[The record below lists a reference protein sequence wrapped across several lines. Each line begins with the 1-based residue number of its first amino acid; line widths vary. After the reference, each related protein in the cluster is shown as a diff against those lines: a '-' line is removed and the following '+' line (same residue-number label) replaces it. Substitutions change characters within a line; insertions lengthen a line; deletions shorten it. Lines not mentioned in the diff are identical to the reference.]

1 MKAACEREGRSGGKS
16 KEGGGHYGSR
26 KPRSKEARRKVQ
38 NCSTR
43 ASFHGGCWE
52 NETNET
58 LLWKEVA
65 SVIGLFFYLFR
76 FFIFISSSH
85 RLERSLVIVT
95 SCYAWSC
102 VIGKKVGKKHQSC
115 STKKTREAYRGK
127 KKREKPAKE
136 YEIKEIRED
145 AIVRTTEK
153 EFVSVF
159 VTYIVVCP
167 IFILLFFTLLSFI
180 RARSVARRNQPVFSA
195 SVCLPQSISG
205 S

>member
-1 MKAACEREGRSGGKS
+1 MVERARREEDTTVVESRGARRQGGKYKTAPPARVS
-16 KEGGGHYGSR
+16 TVVVERTRRTRRFFER
-26 KPRSKEARRKVQ
+26 KLQA
-38 NCSTR
+38 
-43 ASFHGGCWE
+43 
-52 NETNET
+52 
-58 LLWKEVA
+58 LLDC
-65 SVIGLFFYLFR
+65 FFTYYFR

-115 STKKTREAYRGK
+115 STKKTREAYPGK